1 MATQLIDLGNI
12 RFIWKGDHDPTDTYE
27 LNDVVRYNNIVW
39 VYINPVPAANI
50 TITNTAYWS
59 RMVEGS
65 EIPPTEGQAGK
76 VLKTDGTLTFW
87 SASFDEFRIGADI
100 TDFITAAGL
109 TDVALGIQ
117 GSSTSFVQT
126 ALVNTGAGASS
137 SADFIA
143 YTSNGTNE
151 SGWIDMGITNG
162 SFNDP
167 TFSLTGPGDGYVFM
181 SGAIAGVV
189 DVDQYSVAGSNLNLI
204 SDGPHGM
211 IAGFIFD
218 LILPVAPTLEGRYT
232 VVSAPSATQVVVA
245 VPAGYTGGN
254 IALTSVINSQ
264 MNKFTGDGN
273 MVIATDSTGLVNNI
287 VIAAGGLQSGNEQ
300 IIVTPDNG
308 IEIYD
313 EIFVG
318 TGAKA
323 FNTNAEL
330 TNAAAVFE
338 LNGNP
343 YAQLAIHNQSSN
355 SSTDFIAYADNGED
369 AAGWIDMGITGST
382 FSQSTFGITGPND
395 GYIFME
401 APVGTSGAGNLVL
414 ATGANG
420 SENKIVFAAGG
431 YDSGNEQMVIIPDE
445 RVHIEIATPS
455 TSPTTG
461 ALTVVGG
468 VGIQGD
474 VNIQGDI
481 VFGGSGTTLATTT
494 LSVADPI
501 IRVGSDNVADATD
514 LGVVGEYATA
524 NASALFTVTNT
535 QIADNVATI
544 TTSAAHGFSAGDVV
558 VIAGVNETY
567 NGTYV
572 IRTAGA
578 TTFTYSKTNAN
589 VASASATGTAQVTGN
604 RKYAGLVRDASDGVV
619 KFFKDSTVAPT
630 GGVVNFGAAGLAY
643 ADIRTAGITATTL
656 NTSGLIT
663 APGGLTAS
671 GAVSLSGTVD
681 IQELREQIVD
691 VTLASNV
698 GTLDWTAGNIYYIG
712 TAPTANMTF
721 NATNVPV
728 DSAKAM
734 TINVVVTQGSTG
746 YIPTTFQIAGSNQTI
761 RWAGGVTP
769 TATSSANKLD
779 IFTFTLLRTSA
790 GSWIVLGSYN
800 LNF

>member
-12 RFIWKGDHDPTDTYE
+12 RFIWKGAWVQANTYE

-39 VYINPVPAANI
+39 IYINQIPTAN
-50 TITNTAYWS
+50 TNVTNTTYWS

-76 VLKTDGTLTFW
+76 VLKTDGSLTFW
-87 SASFDEFRIGADI
+87 SDSFDNFLIGEDI
-100 TDFITAAGL
+100 TDFIEAADL

-126 ALVNTGAGASS
+126 ALVNTGTGTGS

-143 YTSNGTNE
+143 YAANGTNE
-151 SGWIDMGITNG
+151 SGWIDMGITNQT
-162 SFNDP
+162 FNDP
-167 TFSLTGPGDGYVFM
+167 TFSLTGPGDGYIFM
-181 SGAIAGVV
+181 SGAILGTSVV
-189 DVDQYSVAGSNLNLI
+189 SQYSVAGSNLNLI
-204 SDGPHGM
+204 TATPHQM
-211 IAGFIFD
+211 IAGVIFD
-218 LILPVAPTLEGRYT
+218 LILPVAPTLQGRYT
-232 VVSAPSATQVVVA
+232 TASAPTATQIVVP

-264 MNKFTGDGN
+264 INKFTGDGN
-273 MVIATDSTGLVNNI
+273 LVLATDSTGLDNNI
-287 VIAAGGLQSGNEQ
+287 VIASGGLTSGNEQ
-300 IIVTPDNG
+300 MIFTPDEG

-313 EIFVG
+313 EIFFG

-323 FNTNAEL
+323 FNTNADL

-343 YAQLAIHNQSSN
+343 YAQIAIHNNSSN
-355 SSTDFIAYADNGED
+355 SSTDYIAYANNGVD
-369 AAGWIDMGITGST
+369 SAGWIDMGITGSS
-382 FSQSTFGITGPND
+382 FNQATFGITGPND

-401 APVGTSGAGNLVL
+401 APAGTTGKGNLVL

-420 SENKIVFAAGG
+420 TQNKIVFAAGG
-431 YDSGNEQMVIIPDE
+431 YDSGNEQMSITPDLN
-445 RVHIEIATPS
+445 VHIEIATPS

-494 LSVADPI
+494 LSVSDPI

-514 LGVVGEYATA
+514 LGVVGEFAIA

-535 QIADNVATI
+535 QITDNVATI
-544 TTSAAHGFSAGDVV
+544 TTSAAHGFLAGDVV
-558 VIAGVNETY
+558 VISGVNATY

-572 IRTAGA
+572 IRNAGA

-589 VASASATGTAQVTGN
+589 VASAPATGTAQRTGS
-604 RKYAGLVRDASDGVV
+604 RRYTGLVRDASDGVY
-619 KFFKDSTVAPT
+619 KLYTDTSVAPAA
-630 GGVVNFGAAGLAY
+630 GAVNFSGAGLVY
-643 ADIRTAGITATTL
+643 APVRTGAI
-656 NTSGLIT
+656 TSGAI
-663 APGGLTAS
+663 TAS
-671 GAVSLSGTVD
+671 GVVSASSFTTTGGMTVSGTTD

-698 GTLDWTAGNIYYIG
+698 GTLDWSAGNIYYIAA
-712 TAPTANMTF
+712 APTANMTF
-721 NATNVPV
+721 NLTNAPS
-728 DSAKAM
+728 DSAKAL
-734 TINVVVTQGSTG
+734 TINVIVTQGSTG
-746 YIPTTFQIAGSNQTI
+746 YTPTTFQIAGSNQTI
-761 RWAGGVTP
+761 RWTGGVAP
-769 TATSSANKLD
+769 TGTSSANKLD
-779 IFTFTLLRTSA
+779 IFTFTLLRTSG

>member
-1 MATQLIDLGNI
+1 MATQLIDLGNL

-27 LNDVVRYNNIVW
+27 LNDTVRYNNIVW

-50 TITNTAYWS
+50 AITNTAYWV

-87 SASFDEFRIGADI
+87 SASFDTFAIGADI
-100 TDFITAAGL
+100 TDFITAADL

-126 ALVNTGAGASS
+126 ALVNTGVGTSS

-143 YTSNGTNE
+143 YINNGTNE
-151 SGWIDMGITNG
+151 SGWIDMGVTNP

-181 SGAIAGVV
+181 SGAIAGVI
-189 DVDQYSVAGSNLNLI
+189 DVDQYSVAGTALNII

-218 LILPVAPTLEGRYT
+218 LVLPVAPTLEGRYT
-232 VVSAPSATQVVVA
+232 VVSAPSSTQVVVTT
-245 VPAGYTGGN
+245 PAGYTGGN

-273 MVIATDSTGLVNNI
+273 MVLATDSTGLVNNI
-287 VIAAGGLQSGNEQ
+287 VIAAGGLQSGSEQ
-300 IIVTPDNG
+300 IIITPDNG
-308 IEIYD
+308 IEVYD
-313 EIFVG
+313 EIYVG

-323 FNTNAEL
+323 FNANAEL

-355 SSTDFIAYADNGED
+355 SSTDIIAYSNNGED
-369 AAGWIDMGITGST
+369 AAGWIDMGITGSS
-382 FSQSTFGITGPND
+382 FSQETFGITGPND

-401 APVGTSGAGNLVL
+401 APVGTPGAGNLVL

-431 YDSGNEQMVIIPDE
+431 YETGNEQMVIIPDE

-494 LSVADPI
+494 LSVSDPI
-501 IRVGSDNVADATD
+501 IRVGSDNISDATD
-514 LGVVGEYATA
+514 LGVVGEYATT
-524 NASALFTVTNT
+524 NTSSVFTVTTT
-535 QIADNVATI
+535 QITDNIATI
-544 TTSAAHGFSAGDVV
+544 TTSSAHGFSAGDVV
-558 VIAGVNETY
+558 VIDGVNATY
-567 NGTYV
+567 NGTFV

-619 KFFKDSTVAPT
+619 KFFKDSSVAPT
-630 GGVVNFGAAGLAY
+630 AGVVNFAGAGLAY
-643 ADIRTAGITATTL
+643 ADIQTAGITATTL

-721 NATNVPV
+721 NATNVPTT
-728 DSAKAM
+728 SSKAM

-746 YIPTTFQIAGSNQTI
+746 YIPTTFQIAGTNQTI
-761 RWAGGVTP
+761 RWTGGGAP
-769 TATSSANKLD
+769 IGTSSAGKLD
-779 IFTFTLLRTSA
+779 IFTFTLLRTSGGA
-790 GSWIVLGSYN
+790 WIVLGSFN

>member
-1 MATQLIDLGNI
+1 MATQLIDLGNL
-12 RFIWKGDHDPTDTYE
+12 RFIWKGNWVIGNTYE
-27 LNDVVRYNNIVW
+27 LNDTVRYNNIVW
-39 VYINPVPAANI
+39 VYVNPIASTGNL
-50 TITNTAYWS
+50 ITNTTYWS

-87 SASFDEFRIGADI
+87 SASFDTFAIGADI

-126 ALVNTGAGASS
+126 ALVNTGSGASS

-151 SGWIDMGITNG
+151 SGWIDMGVTNS

-181 SGAIAGVV
+181 SGAIAGIVTV
-189 DVDQYSVAGSNLNLI
+189 NQYSVAGSNLNII
-204 SDGPHGM
+204 STAPHGM

-218 LILPVAPTLEGRYT
+218 LVLPVAPTLEGRYT

-245 VPAGYTGGN
+245 TPASYVGGN

-273 MVIATDSTGLVNNI
+273 LVLATDSTGLSNNI
-287 VIAAGGLQSGNEQ
+287 IIASGGLQTGSQ
-300 IIVTPDNG
+300 QMIFTPDTG

-313 EIFVG
+313 EIYFG
-318 TGAKA
+318 TGAKGFEETA
-323 FNTNAEL
+323 DL

-338 LNGNP
+338 LNGSP

-355 SSTDFIAYADNGED
+355 SSTDFIAYANNGTD
-369 AAGWIDMGITGST
+369 TAGWIDMGITGST
-382 FSQSTFGITGPND
+382 FNQATYGITGPND
-395 GYIFME
+395 GYIFYE
-401 APVGTSGAGNLVL
+401 APVGTTGAGNLVL
-414 ATGANG
+414 ATGDQGTANH
-420 SENKIVFAAGG
+420 IVFAAGG
-431 YDSGNEQMVIIPDE
+431 YASGNEQMIIIPNE
-445 RVHIEIATPS
+445 RVHIEIPTAS
-455 TSPTTG
+455 TSPSTG

-474 VNIQGDI
+474 VNIAGNLS
-481 VFGGSGTTLATTT
+481 FGGSGSQTGVQTLE
-494 LSVADPI
+494 VAFPI
-501 IRVGSDNVADATD
+501 VFVGDGNTGDAID
-514 LGVVGEYATA
+514 LGLIGEYK
-524 NASALFTVTNT
+524 V
-535 QIADNVATI
+535 
-544 TTSAAHGFSAGDVV
+544 
-558 VIAGVNETY
+558 
-567 NGTYV
+567 
-572 IRTAGA
+572 GA
-578 TTFTYSKTNAN
+578 TT
-589 VASASATGTAQVTGN
+589 
-604 RKYAGLVRDASDGVV
+604 KYAGMVRDASDGVL
-619 KFFKDSTVAPT
+619 KTFKDTTVKPT
-630 GGVVNFGAAGLAY
+630 NTVDFSSGGIQY
-643 ADIRTAGITATTL
+643 ADIQTAGITATTL

-681 IQELREQIVD
+681 VQELREQIVD
-691 VTLASNV
+691 VTLASNT
-698 GTLDWTAGNIYYIG
+698 GTLDWTAGNIYYIAN
-712 TAPTANMTF
+712 APTGAMTL
-721 NATNVPV
+721 NVTNIPTT
-728 DSAKAM
+728 SSKAM

-746 YIPTTFQIAGSNQTI
+746 YIPSTFQIAGTNQPI
-761 RWAGGVTP
+761 KWAGGATP
-769 TATSSANKLD
+769 PGTSGAGKLD

-790 GSWIVLGSYN
+790 NTWLVLGSYN

>member
-12 RFIWKGDHDPTDTYE
+12 RFIWKGDWDITDTYE

-39 VYINPVPAANI
+39 VYINQVPAANI
-50 TITNTAYWS
+50 QITNTAYWS

-126 ALVNTGAGASS
+126 ALVNTGAGVSS

-264 MNKFTGDGN
+264 MNKFIGDGN
-273 MVIATDSTGLVNNI
+273 MVLATDSTGLVNNI
-287 VIAAGGLQSGNEQ
+287 VIAAGGLQSGSEQ
-300 IIVTPDNG
+300 IIITPDNG
-308 IEIYD
+308 IEVYD

-323 FNTNAEL
+323 FNENAEL

-355 SSTDFIAYADNGED
+355 SSTDFIAYADNGD
-369 AAGWIDMGITGST
+369 DTSGWIDMGVTGSA
-382 FSQSTFGITGPND
+382 FNQSTFGITGPND
-395 GYIFME
+395 GYIFFE
-401 APVGTSGAGNLVL
+401 APVGTSGAGNLVF

-431 YDSGNEQMVIIPDE
+431 YDSGNEQMSITPDVN
-445 RVHIEIATPS
+445 VHIEIATPS

-494 LSVADPI
+494 LSVSDPI
-501 IRVGSDNVADATD
+501 IRVGSDNTSDAID

-524 NASALFTVTNT
+524 NTSSLFTVTNT
-535 QIADNVATI
+535 QITDNIATI
-544 TTSAAHGFSAGDVV
+544 TTSAAHGFTAGDVV
-558 VIAGVNETY
+558 VIAGVNATY

-619 KFFKDSTVAPT
+619 KFFKDSSVAPSA
-630 GGVVNFGAAGLAY
+630 GVVNFAAAGLTY

-698 GTLDWTAGNIYYIG
+698 GTLDWTAGNIYYIA
-712 TAPTANMTF
+712 TAPTASMTL
-721 NATNVPV
+721 NATNIPT

-746 YIPTTFQIAGSNQTI
+746 YIPTVFQIAGTNQTI

-769 TATSSANKLD
+769 TPTSSAGKLD
-779 IFTFTLLRTSA
+779 IYTFTMLRTSGGA
-790 GSWIVLGSYN
+790 WIVLGSYN

>member
-1 MATQLIDLGNI
+1 MATQLIDLGNL
-12 RFIWKGDHDPTDTYE
+12 RFIWKGEHVQANTYE

-39 VYINPVPAANI
+39 VYTNSVPTANI
-50 TITNTAYWS
+50 SITNTAYWS

-100 TDFITAAGL
+100 TDFITAATL

-126 ALVNTGAGASS
+126 ALVNTGAGTSS

-189 DVDQYSVAGSNLNLI
+189 DVDQYSVAGTALNLI

-211 IAGFIFD
+211 ITGFIFD

-273 MVIATDSTGLVNNI
+273 MVLATDSTGLVNNI
-287 VIAAGGLQSGNEQ
+287 VIAAGGLTSGNEQ
-300 IIVTPDNG
+300 IIITPDNG
-308 IEIYD
+308 IEVYD
-313 EIFVG
+313 EIYVG

-323 FNTNAEL
+323 FNTNADL

-355 SSTDFIAYADNGED
+355 SSTDIIAYANNGVD
-369 AAGWIDMGITGST
+369 AAGWIDMGITGSS

-401 APVGTSGAGNLVL
+401 APVGTPGAGNLVL

-420 SENKIVFAAGG
+420 SENRIVFAAGG

-494 LSVADPI
+494 LSVSDPI
-501 IRVGSDNVADATD
+501 IRVGSDNTSDAID
-514 LGVVGEYATA
+514 LGVVGEYA
-524 NASALFTVTNT
+524 ASSISSTFTVTNT
-535 QIADNVATI
+535 QITDNIATI

-558 VIAGVNETY
+558 VIAGVNTTY
-567 NGTYV
+567 NGTFV
-572 IRTAGA
+572 LRTAGA

-589 VASASATGTAQVTGN
+589 VASASATGTAQRTGS
-604 RKYAGLVRDASDGVV
+604 RRYAGLVRDASDGVV
-619 KFFKDSTVAPT
+619 KIFKDSTVAPSA
-630 GGVVNFGAAGLAY
+630 GVVNFAAAGLAY
-643 ADIRTAGITATTL
+643 ADIKTAGIEATTL
-656 NTSGLIT
+656 STSGLIT

-681 IQELREQIVD
+681 IQEMREQIVD

-698 GTLDWTAGNIYYIG
+698 GTLDWTAGNIYYIA
-712 TAPTANMTF
+712 TAPTAAMTF
-721 NATNVPV
+721 NATNVPTT
-728 DSAKAM
+728 SAKAM
-734 TINVVVTQGSTG
+734 TINVMVTQGSTG
-746 YIPTTFQIAGSNQTI
+746 YIPTTFQIAGTNQTI
-761 RWAGGVTP
+761 RWPQGVSP
-769 TATSSANKLD
+769 VGTSSAGKLD
-779 IFTFTLLRTSA
+779 LFTFTLLRTSA
-790 GSWIVLGSYN
+790 GAWIVLGSYN